1 MSPTDD
7 DIGTMDR
14 SPTPGIET
22 KISEYKKPMSPE
34 SNASPELRIDKK
46 IKKRRR
52 KCNNWTRKKCT
63 LRSPTQTPHAS
74 PILSPKIKQ
83 EESTNLT
90 NLGVK
95 AKGALWNIYDYSNM
109 DIRRAAVEQDFGLR
123 RRNTGTMHKPKVP
136 VKSIE
141 QAEPLLFQE
150 TPLTKPAEPPR
161 IAPKKEAPKKEASK
175 KEAPKKGVR
184 SILPTPE
191 TPRHDRSRTTSP
203 KSHHE
208 QVASSP
214 NSKSSNIC
222 CSCESDFGDESPIIP
237 PHFPPNPISRPN
249 READIFWRDACM
261 EVQPPDEPVH
271 AHDVIVRIMTRKG
284 GIARP
289 WPRLEEGLAAIE
301 MMGKDTIDI
310 AEILRRQEEE
320 EAIAKAKEERRLA
333 NKRLYRP
340 RGQIDRERTKR
351 RAALAAQK
359 AREPETDPADGTP
372 E

>member
-1 MSPTDD
+1 MSPKDD

-22 KISEYKKPMSPE
+22 KISEYKNLMSPE
-34 SNASPELRIDKK
+34 SNASPELRTDKK
-46 IKKRRR
+46 LKRRR
-52 KCNNWTRKKCT
+52 RKGNNWTRKKCT

-83 EESTNLT
+83 EESNNLI

-95 AKGALWNIYDYSNM
+95 APGALRNIYDDSNM

-123 RRNTGTMHKPKVP
+123 RRNTGTMYKPKVP

-141 QAEPLLFQE
+141 QTEPLLFQE
-150 TPLTKPAEPPR
+150 TPLPSPAEPR
-161 IAPKKEAPKKEASK
+161 QIAPKKEAPKKEASK

-191 TPRHDRSRTTSP
+191 TPRHDRSLTTSP
-203 KSHHE
+203 TSHHE
-208 QVASSP
+208 KVASSP

-222 CSCESDFGDESPIIP
+222 CSCESETGDESPIIP
-237 PHFPPNPISRPN
+237 PHFPPNPISRPS

-261 EVQPPDEPVH
+261 EVQSTDEPVH

-284 GIARP
+284 GIARS
-289 WPRLEEGLAAIE
+289 WPRLEEGLAAIK

-320 EAIAKAKEERRLA
+320 EAIAKAKEERCLA

-359 AREPETDPADGTP
+359 ARGPETDRADDTP